1 MLNSM
6 LRAAL
11 GALVAVSVSH
21 SALAQKTP
29 YPVKPIRMIVGFA
42 AGGGTDLLAR
52 ILAVRMTEALGQPV
66 IIDNR
71 AGAGGT
77 IAGEIV
83 ARATPDGYTLNA
95 PTNSYAV
102 NASFYKLPY
111 HPIADITPITLIG
124 TSGYLMVVNPKVP
137 ANSMKEF
144 LALAKTRPGE
154 LNYGSSGQGAI
165 SHLAV
170 ELFKLMAGVNLTHVP
185 YKGTAPVL
193 TDLLS
198 GQIQFTAGAIPPTMP
213 HVRSSRLRAIGVSA
227 VQRSRLA
234 PEVPT
239 VSEAGVPGYDVASWY
254 AISAPPKLPKDIVTR
269 LNNVMKRIL
278 TLPEVSSRF
287 EQEGVDAVHSTPEAF
302 AQIIKTDIAK
312 WIRVAKAIK
321 GKD

>member
-1 MLNSM
+1 MLSSM
-6 LRAAL
+6 LRATL
-11 GALVAVSVSH
+11 GILAAVTVSH
-21 SALAQKTP
+21 SVLAQKTS

-77 IAGEIV
+77 IAAEIV

-111 HPIADITPITLIG
+111 DPIADITPITLIG

-137 ANSMKEF
+137 ASSMKEF
-144 LALAKTRPGE
+144 LALAKARPGE

-213 HVRSSRLRAIGVSA
+213 HVRNGRLRAVGVSTA
-227 VQRSRLA
+227 QRSRLA

-254 AISAPPKLPKDIVTR
+254 AISGPPRLPKEIVAR
-269 LNNVMKRIL
+269 LNEVVKQIL
-278 TLPEVSSRF
+278 ALPEVSGRF
-287 EQEGVDAVHSTPEAF
+287 EQEGVDAVRSTPEEF
-302 AQIIKTDIAK
+302 ARIIKTDIAK
-312 WIRVAKAIK
+312 WIKVAKAIK
-321 GKD
+321 SKE